1 MGRNRK
7 PLLAAAALAAVA
19 AVLLGL
25 WYMTRP
31 QTQEG
36 EKQVTVEVI
45 HADQTKKEFSYQTD
59 AEYLGELLA
68 QENLAEGES
77 GPYGLYITTVDGE
90 TAQEGLRQWWAIT
103 KDGQRVDTGADVTPI
118 ADGDRFE
125 LTMSTY

>member
-59 AEYLGELLA
+59 AEYLGELLT
-68 QENLAEGES
+68 QENLAEGEQ

>member
-59 AEYLGELLA
+59 AEYLGELLT

-90 TAQEGLRQWWAIT
+90 TAQEDLRQWWAIT